1 MCSSRF
7 SVSVKVAVS
16 EWRLSSSFD
25 FSMATETM
33 SNCTC
38 FFVFFCSPLHG
49 LSPMTVT
56 DDAVTGV
63 LDLIGLR
70 SSVVSDAGFFSID
83 LISADM
89 VVMPQVVNE

>member
-1 MCSSRF
+1 VCSTRF
-7 SVSVKVAVS
+7 SVTVKAAVS
-16 EWRLSSSFD
+16 EWRLSSSLD
-25 FSMATETM
+25 LSTATETI

-49 LSPMTVT
+49 LAPTTTT

-63 LDLIGLR
+63 RDLTGLK
-70 SSVVSDAGFFSID
+70 SSVVSDAGFFNMD

-89 VVMPQVVNE
+89 VVMPHVVNE

>member
-7 SVSVKVAVS
+7 SVTAKVAVS

-25 FSMATETM
+25 FWTATETM

-38 FFVFFCSPLHG
+38 FFVFFCSPLQG
-49 LSPMTVT
+49 LAPTTET
-56 DDAVTGV
+56 DDEVTGV
-63 LDLIGLR
+63 LDLTGLR
-70 SSVVSDAGFFSID
+70 SSVVSDAGFLSID

-89 VVMPQVVNE
+89 VVIPQVVNE